1 MYIWQFVTL
10 GQIVA
15 KQVAGGGQNVDV
27 AIAAGL
33 KGQ

>member
-1 MYIWQFVTL
+1 MYRWQFVTS

-15 KQVAGGGQNVDV
+15 KQVAGGGQNVHV
-27 AIAAGL
+27 AIYAGL